1 METISLFFKICCKE
15 KKYPRVGWKQL
26 KAWRRSWN
34 SQSLRRILSAQSLD
48 IRVLEDILCRQPRPT
63 FLTGDSSRHKSDRRT
78 RCCSGITAATEVPA
92 LPSSTVPSLASVT
105 FLLFLFFCSLPP
117 PISIRYTTKIKLASQ
132 SLLPSVVAI
141 THPTTATSK
150 YSWHASEPSELAWFT
165 LKMLIKQLNAG
176 SIEAI
181 MNSGSIL
188 FLDWLEM
195 NMGGLMNQ
203 SSSCKA

>member
-15 KKYPRVGWKQL
+15 KEDPRVGWKQL
-26 KAWRRSWN
+26 KAWRRSRN
-34 SQSLRRILSAQSLD
+34 SQYLRRLLSAQSLD
-48 IRVLEDILCRQPRPT
+48 TRVLEDIEGNQGQPFSQATLAETSQTGEPAVVVASQPPQRSQHFQAPLCRLWPLWR
-63 FLTGDSSRHKSDRRT
+63 FFSS
-78 RCCSGITAATEVPA
+78 
-92 LPSSTVPSLASVT
+92 
-105 FLLFLFFCSLPP
+105 FFFCSLPP

-165 LKMLIKQLNAG
+165 SKMLIKQLNAG
-176 SIEAI
+176 SLEAI

-195 NMGGLMNQ
+195 NMGSLMNQ
-203 SSSCKA
+203 PSSWRA